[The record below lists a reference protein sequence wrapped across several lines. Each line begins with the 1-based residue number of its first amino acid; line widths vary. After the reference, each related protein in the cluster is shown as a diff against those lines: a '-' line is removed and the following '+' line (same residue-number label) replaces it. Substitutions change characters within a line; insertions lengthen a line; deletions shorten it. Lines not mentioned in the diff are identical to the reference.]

1 MRSLNPRTGTEM
13 TPNETIIYDA
23 LCGTAARGEVCPNY
37 LLLNELINAESSST
51 SPAIVKRLEDRGLIR
66 VLRFQRFREVQ
77 IVATGEWT
85 MKSPNQQTSS
95 PHVPRGAR
103 QVGSTA
109 IVEQSGRYSIN
120 TRAR

>member
-1 MRSLNPRTGTEM
+1 MRSLNPRTGVEM

-23 LCGTAARGEVCPNY
+23 LCKAAREGRVCPNY
-37 LLLNELINAESSST
+37 LDFNELIGAESSST
-51 SPAIVKRLEDRGLIR
+51 SPAIVKRLEERGLIR
-66 VLRFQRFREVQ
+66 VRRFQRFREVQ
-77 IVATGEWT
+77 IIATGEWT

-103 QVGSTA
+103 QVGNTA

-120 TRAR
+120 TRVR